1 MRLHRPKMGN
11 SNFCRQIKSL
21 PVFRLHSRSI
31 PRITSCRI
39 LLISNC
45 WIIIVVE
52 LWQLLIQHRYVL
64 QIVKYHYFRLVLI
77 LLPNI
82 QDVG

>member
-45 WIIIVVE
+45 WIT
-52 LWQLLIQHRYVL
+52 LWLNFDSCLYSTGTC
-64 QIVKYHYFRLVLI
+64 YRL
-77 LLPNI
+77 
-82 QDVG
+82 